1 MKNSVDWIQ
10 TSNNWC
16 WWCWF
21 PWWFS
26 ALKIQHLGS
35 MHLYLTW
42 P

>member
-26 ALKIQHLGS
+26 AL
-35 MHLYLTW
+35 
-42 P
+42 